1 VAARI
6 CGNLSGAEKGG
17 VPVWAGFAA
26 MAHGLTIIV
35 LRLSLCI
42 QKSSLLVYA
51 AFTYNPVQPDSWY
64 MPPFQRTYQI
74 LFKHGEI
81 FLNNSQSNQC
91 QQVKEFA

>member
-1 VAARI
+1 VRIQEGGVGEDGIVAARI

-17 VPVWAGFAA
+17 VPVWAGFAV

-51 AFTYNPVQPDSWY
+51 AFPKDVPNTVQTWRDFP
-64 MPPFQRTYQI
+64 
-74 LFKHGEI
+74 E
-81 FLNNSQSNQC
+81 
-91 QQVKEFA
+91 